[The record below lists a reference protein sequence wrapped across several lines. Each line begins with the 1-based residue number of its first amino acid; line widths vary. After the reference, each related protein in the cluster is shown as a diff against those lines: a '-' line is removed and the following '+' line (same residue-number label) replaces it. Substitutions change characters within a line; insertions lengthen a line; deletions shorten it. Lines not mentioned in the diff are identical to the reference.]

1 VGEVAFTGLHG
12 ANRMASN
19 SLLECLVYGAAAA
32 DDIRSRLNEL
42 PEPPQVPAW
51 DETLV
56 TNSDEEVV
64 VSHNWDELRR
74 FMWDYVGIVRTTKR
88 LERAQHRIEML
99 LSEIDDYYG
108 SFRVTGDL
116 LELRNLAMVAKLI
129 IRSALSRKES
139 RGLHYSLD
147 FPFEDPVAL
156 PQNTILVPKRY
167 RPLAP

>member
-1 VGEVAFTGLHG
+1 
-12 ANRMASN
+12 
-19 SLLECLVYGAAAA
+19 
-32 DDIRSRLNEL
+32 
-42 PEPPQVPAW
+42 
-51 DETLV
+51 
-56 TNSDEEVV
+56 
-64 VSHNWDELRR
+64 
-74 FMWDYVGIVRTTKR
+74 
-88 LERAQHRIEML
+88 ML

-147 FPFEDPVAL
+147 FPYEDAVGL
-156 PQNTILVPKRY
+156 PQNTILVPKRF